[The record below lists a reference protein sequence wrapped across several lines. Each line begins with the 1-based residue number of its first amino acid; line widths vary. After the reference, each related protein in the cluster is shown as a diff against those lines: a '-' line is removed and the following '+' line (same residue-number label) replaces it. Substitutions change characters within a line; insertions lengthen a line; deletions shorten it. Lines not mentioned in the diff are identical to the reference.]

1 MSREEHTERPGSAEQ
16 EEVSIISQGAQAQA
30 DLSTRIGTRFGR
42 AEVRTRVGRYLR
54 GLLASVERKNGWQ
67 LAEELGDPNAHG
79 VQRLLAEADWDEE
92 AVRDDLRGY
101 VIDHLGEAD
110 GILAVDETGFVKKG
124 KKSAGVARQYSG
136 TAGRRENSQVGV
148 FLLYSSAKGYAF
160 IDRAL
165 YLPEEWTA
173 DRVRCREAGIPD
185 TVGFATKGELAQQ
198 MLARAFAAGV
208 PADWVVGETVY
219 GYDDLRLFLE
229 EQQKNYVL
237 AVPETHMIWV
247 QGQQQPVGL
256 LAALLPQEAWVVLPA
271 GEGSKG
277 PRLYEWAWLQLADQ
291 SETPSQRARWV
302 LIRRSLADPSERA
315 YYRAYGPAHTTLAE
329 LVRVTGSRWRI
340 EEGYEQA
347 KGEVGLDQ
355 YEVRTWR
362 AWYRYVTLALLAYAA
377 LVVMRGQARAQEK
390 KVVLSTSGS
399 H

>member
-1 MSREEHTERPGSAEQ
+1 MSTEEHTERSSNAEQ
-16 EEVSIISQGAQAQA
+16 EELSIISQGAQALT
-30 DLSTRIGTRFGR
+30 DLSARIGIRFGR
-42 AEVRTRVGRYLR
+42 AEVRNRVGRYLR
-54 GLLASVERKNGWQ
+54 GLLAAVERKNGWQ
-67 LAEELGDPNAHG
+67 LAEELGDSNAHG

-92 AVRDDLRGY
+92 AVRDDLREY

-110 GILAVDETGFVKKG
+110 GILEVDETGFVKKG

-185 TVGFATKGELAQQ
+185 EVGFATKGELAQQ
-198 MLARAFAAGV
+198 ILARAFAAGV
-208 PADWVVGETVY
+208 SADWVVGDTVY

-237 AVPETHMIWV
+237 AVPETHMVWV

-256 LAALLPQEAWVVLPA
+256 LAALLPQEAWVVLSA

-277 PRLYEWAWLQLADQ
+277 PRLYEWAWLQLPEQ

-302 LIRRSLADPSERA
+302 LIRRSLSDPSERA
-315 YYRAYGPAHTTLAE
+315 YYRAYGPARLTLAE

-390 KVVLSTSGS
+390 NRQGKGAD
-399 H
+399 